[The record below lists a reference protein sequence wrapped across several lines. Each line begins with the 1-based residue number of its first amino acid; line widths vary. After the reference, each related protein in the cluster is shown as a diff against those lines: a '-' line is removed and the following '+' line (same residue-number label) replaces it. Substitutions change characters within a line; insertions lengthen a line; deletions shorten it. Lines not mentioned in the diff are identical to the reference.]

1 MHSPDG
7 KKRGGA
13 DAVSL
18 GGPLVM
24 QVVRIGFNFCVF
36 TMINF
41 SNTYSKLPERF
52 FKRNKPAHFPEPK
65 LLAFNSEL
73 AAELEI
79 AAPISGKENGA
90 EESVYSDDD
99 LAQIFSGQKILPGSE
114 PLSQA
119 YAGYQFG
126 QPVAQLG
133 DGRAHYLGET
143 NGFELQLKGSGRTAF
158 SRDGD
163 GRSSLGPVI
172 REYLVSEAMAALG
185 VPTTRALAAVRTG
198 EEVVRQFGPE
208 PGGVFTRVAPTHVRV
223 GTFQYFAFKNDFEA
237 IEILLK
243 YVIER
248 FYPELQNLSVAD
260 QCIGLL
266 QSLTCRQAELIA
278 RWKSLG
284 FIHGV
289 MNTDNFS
296 VIGITIDYGPCA
308 FMDQFSY
315 NKVFSSIDHGG
326 RYSYANQTAIAK
338 WNLFRLADCFVPL
351 VHDDEAQSVQIITA
365 ALEEKLELFD
375 KAENEIMAAK
385 LGLPP
390 RAEQTELVHLFLAYC
405 ENEQLDFTLAFRTLP
420 ELYSHQTDFFP
431 QTTELSAFI
440 EKWKAHEPDVEQLN
454 TVNPLIIPRNH
465 QVERVIQSCYQGN
478 DEPFFQMLEAGKKPF
493 EKNEAF
499 AEFAM
504 PPQENEIVQRTYC
517 GT

>member
-1 MHSPDG
+1 
-7 KKRGGA
+7 
-13 DAVSL
+13 
-18 GGPLVM
+18 
-24 QVVRIGFNFCVF
+24 
-36 TMINF
+36 MINF
-41 SNTYSKLPERF
+41 KNTYSKLPERF
-52 FKRNKPAHFPEPK
+52 FKRNKPAHFPDPK
-65 LLAFNSEL
+65 LLAFNSDL

-79 AAPISGKENGA
+79 ADPVSGMKNRTK
-90 EESVYSDDD
+90 ESVYTDDD
-99 LAQIFSGQKILPGSE
+99 LAQVFSGQKILPGSE

-119 YAGYQFG
+119 YAGFQFG
-126 QPVAQLG
+126 QPVPELG

-158 SRDGD
+158 SRGGD

-198 EEVVRQFGPE
+198 EQVVRQFGLE

-223 GTFQYFAFKNDFEA
+223 GTFQYFAFQHDLEA

-248 FYPELQNLSVAD
+248 FYPELENLSVSD
-260 QCIGLL
+260 QCLGLL
-266 QSLTCRQAELIA
+266 QALTYKQAELIA
-278 RWKSLG
+278 HWKSLG

-315 NKVFSSIDHGG
+315 DKVFSSIDHGG
-326 RYSYANQTAIAK
+326 RYSYTNQTAIAK

-351 VHDDEAQSVQIITA
+351 VHDDETQSMQLLSA
-365 ALEEKLELFD
+365 ALKEKMEMFD
-375 KAENEIMAAK
+375 TAEQRAMTAK
-385 LGLPP
+385 LGLS
-390 RAEQTELVHLFLAYC
+390 AGDEQNELVHLFLAYC
-405 ENEQLDFTLAFRTLP
+405 EKEQLDFTLAFRNLP
-420 ELYSHQTDFFP
+420 ELYHNQTDFFP
-431 QTTELSAFI
+431 QTTALSAFI
-440 EKWKAHEPDVEQLN
+440 EQWKSHKPDVEKLH

-493 EKNEAF
+493 ENNEAF
-499 AEFAM
+499 AEFAI
-504 PPQENEIVQRTYC
+504 PPQENKIVRRTYC

>member
-1 MHSPDG
+1 
-7 KKRGGA
+7 
-13 DAVSL
+13 
-18 GGPLVM
+18 
-24 QVVRIGFNFCVF
+24 
-36 TMINF
+36 MINF
-41 SNTYSKLPERF
+41 NNTYSKLPERF
-52 FKRNKPAHFPEPK
+52 FKRNKPAHFPDPK
-65 LLAFNSEL
+65 LLAFNTEL

-79 AAPISGKENGA
+79 AGPVPGIENRA
-90 EESVYSDDD
+90 EENVYADDD
-99 LAQIFSGQKILPGSE
+99 LAHVFSGQKILPGSE

-143 NGFELQLKGSGRTAF
+143 NGFEVQLKGSGRTAF
-158 SRDGD
+158 SRGGD

-223 GTFQYFAFKNDFEA
+223 GTFQYFAFKNDLEA

-243 YVIER
+243 YVVEH
-248 FYPELQNLSVAD
+248 FYPELQNLPVAD
-260 QCIGLL
+260 QCIGVL
-266 QSLTCRQAELIA
+266 QALTCRQAELIA
-278 RWKSLG
+278 HWKSLG

-296 VIGITIDYGPCA
+296 VVGITIDYGPCA

-315 NKVFSSIDHGG
+315 DKVFSSIDHSR

-351 VHDDEAQSVQIITA
+351 VDDDEAQSVQLLTA
-365 ALEEKLELFD
+365 ALEEKLEMFE
-375 KAENEIMAAK
+375 KAEHKAMTAK

-390 RAEQTELVHLFLAYC
+390 GTEQTELVYLFLAYC
-405 ENEQLDFTLAFRTLP
+405 ENEQLDFTLAFRNLP
-420 ELYSHQTDFFP
+420 ELYCNQTDFFP
-431 QTTELSAFI
+431 QTTELSAFT
-440 EKWKAHEPDVEQLN
+440 EKWKAHKPDVEKLHA
-454 TVNPLIIPRNH
+454 VNPLIIPRNH

-478 DEPFFQMLEAGKKPF
+478 DEAFLQMLEAGKKPF

-499 AEFAM
+499 ADFAM
-504 PPQENEIVQRTYC
+504 PPKGNEIVRHTYC

>member
-1 MHSPDG
+1 
-7 KKRGGA
+7 
-13 DAVSL
+13 
-18 GGPLVM
+18 
-24 QVVRIGFNFCVF
+24 
-36 TMINF
+36 MINF
-41 SNTYSKLPERF
+41 NNTYSKLPERF
-52 FKRNKPAHFPEPK
+52 FKRNNPAHFPEPK

-73 AAELEI
+73 AAELKI
-79 AAPISGKENGA
+79 AVPVSGMENGA

-99 LAQIFSGQKILPGSE
+99 LAQVFSGQKILPGSE
-114 PLSQA
+114 PLSQV

-143 NGFELQLKGSGRTAF
+143 NGFEVQLKGSGRTAF

-198 EEVVRQFGPE
+198 EEVSRQFGPE

-223 GTFQYFAFKNDFEA
+223 GTFQYFSFQNDLEA
-237 IEILLK
+237 IEVLLK

-248 FYPELQNLSVAD
+248 FYPELQNLSVGK

-278 RWKSLG
+278 HWKSLG

-315 NKVFSSIDHGG
+315 DKVFSSIDQGG

-338 WNLFRLADCFVPL
+338 WNLFRLADCFIPL
-351 VHDDEAQSVQIITA
+351 VDDDEEEAVQILTTA
-365 ALEEKLELFD
+365 LKDKLELFD
-375 KAENEIMAAK
+375 KAENEAMTAK

-390 RAEQTELVHLFLAYC
+390 EAEQAELVHLFLAYC
-405 ENEQLDFTLAFRTLP
+405 EKEQLDFTLAFRNLP
-420 ELYSHQTDFFP
+420 ELYNNQTDFFP
-431 QTTELSAFI
+431 QTTELAAFI
-440 EKWKAHEPDVEQLN
+440 KKWKAHEPDVEKLH

-493 EKNEAF
+493 EQNEAF

-504 PPQENEIVQRTYC
+504 PPQENEIVRQTYC